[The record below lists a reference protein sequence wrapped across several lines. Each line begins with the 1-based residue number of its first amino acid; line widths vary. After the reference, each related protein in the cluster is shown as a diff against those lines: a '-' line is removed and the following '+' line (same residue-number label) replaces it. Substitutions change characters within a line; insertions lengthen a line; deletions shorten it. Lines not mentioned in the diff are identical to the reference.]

1 MGNFSTKTIRRREIS
16 AELLVLDLW
25 MSVLCTKFRYVCYG
39 KNNNNNDSWAN
50 TLGAD
55 GKSQIN
61 MAAALVDDGA
71 ALVQQVIEENPPEDV
86 GVREEWAAHVG
97 WHRRED
103 VALRGGQKDHLRP
116 QKQRQRQQH
125 GKQDNRGLN
134 LTTLPETIAKGKN
147 QLNKTI
153 HGVQGNPSISEGE
166 PLFVLT
172 LSAFACFGFVARKT
186 LGSRATIT
194 SRRKHR

>member
-1 MGNFSTKTIRRREIS
+1 
-16 AELLVLDLW
+16 

-39 KNNNNNDSWAN
+39 KKNNNNDSWAN

-147 QLNKTI
+147 QSNKTI